1 MRTMMMMYRAL
12 LCVLALLSWSSTA
25 LATDCVALAVSRL
38 GSAAQVDAD
47 AVLRF
52 AATVDRG
59 GPVGNGLLAA
69 LDARPADGAQR
80 VRQILGLF
88 DAAAARTQFDR
99 LSQVA
104 HVGRDGGFGDV
115 VVNLAKSE
123 PSARGAEAVLEWAT
137 LRMNPGDVARFEFA
151 VPGSTRIADLVDRAG
166 NLLEF
171 KNLRWESYNAFTVRA
186 EFTDALTQTREFIL
200 FAQGSGTT
208 ASLIFKQP
216 IPDAFRGIYDDLAEQ
231 LLGDLANS
239 PAFRVVEG
247 F

>member
-1 MRTMMMMYRAL
+1 MTMRRAL
-12 LCVLALLSWSSTA
+12 LCLLALLSWSSTA
-25 LATDCVALAVSRL
+25 LAADCVAVVVSRL
-38 GSAAQVDAD
+38 GSAAQADAD

-59 GPVGNGLLAA
+59 SPIGNGLLAA

-88 DAAAARTQFDR
+88 DEAAARVQFDR

-104 HVGRDGGFGDV
+104 HVGRDGGLGDV

-137 LRMNPGDVARFEFA
+137 VRMSPNDVARFEFA
-151 VPGSTRIADLVDRAG
+151 VPGSTRVADLADRAG

-171 KNLRWESYNAFTVRA
+171 KNLRWESYNAFTVRQ
-186 EFTDALTQTREFIL
+186 EFADALTQTKEFIL
-200 FAQGSGTT
+200 FAQGNGTT

-216 IPDAFRGIYDDLAEQ
+216 IPDAFRAIYDDMAQ
-231 LLGDLANS
+231 QILGDLANS
-239 PAFRVVEG
+239 PAFRVIEG